1 MVELFGECSY
11 SDIIRHALTN
21 TDLFQFIIIFCFVTL
36 HVVIKRFRSL
46 RICVINAVKH
56 SKYFEYNLILKIL
69 GSLDKFS
76 TLKSRY

>member
-11 SDIIRHALTN
+11 SGIIRHGLTS

-36 HVVIKRFRSL
+36 HIVIKHFRSL
-46 RICVINAVKH
+46 RIYIINAVKN

-69 GSLDKFS
+69 GSLDKFP
-76 TLKSRY
+76 TLESRY

>member
-11 SDIIRHALTN
+11 SSIIRQGLTS

-36 HVVIKRFRSL
+36 HVVIKHFRSL
-46 RICVINAVKH
+46 RICVINAAKN
-56 SKYFEYNLILKIL
+56 SKYFEYNLIFKIL
-69 GSLDKFS
+69 GSLDKYS